1 MRVSPGA
8 RIVAS
13 HALAA
18 TAMSMPWPVLLAEVW
33 SATSSDAWLGV
44 TGAARMAPYV
54 LLSAAAGILAD
65 RFSRSSVLRWS
76 TVARAAL
83 LTASAAALLGGHL
96 ALAVVLAVLTVAAGT
111 PSYPAAVAAL
121 PGLAGRRTA
130 RLTSLLVTVE
140 VAAFV
145 VGPAV
150 GGVLLG
156 LSAGHWSV
164 VLSAVLALAAWPL
177 LHGIRAPRGLIVGS
191 APSAG
196 RLATVFRA
204 PGVPVAIAIVA
215 LDNLVES
222 AASIGLLTLSH
233 QYWGAGDGGF
243 GIATAALGFGALA
256 APLLGTVLRMR
267 GAMVVSGTGLAVAG
281 ALPGAVAAAGP
292 LAVAGASGTVV
303 ECLCTDVLQRSVP
316 DRTRA
321 FALGLADAIM
331 VLAAMLGA
339 LVAPGLASLVG
350 PVPLFVGLGLS
361 LVVAALVLG
370 RIRYATSGSAVR
382 APADRAVP
390 AARPAEGIELQ
401 GW

>member
-1 MRVSPGA
+1 MTLSPGS

-18 TAMSMPWPVLLAEVW
+18 TAMSMPWPFLLAEVW
-33 SATSSDAWLGV
+33 SATGSDSWLGV

-54 LLSAAAGILAD
+54 ALSASAGIMAD

-76 TVARAAL
+76 TIARAGL
-83 LTASAAALLGGHL
+83 LVAMAAALLGGQL

-121 PGLAGRRTA
+121 PGLAGPRTA
-130 RLTSLLVTVE
+130 RLTSLLVTAE

-150 GGVLLG
+150 GGLLLG
-156 LSAGHWSV
+156 LSDGRWSI
-164 VLSAVLALAAWPL
+164 VLSAGLALAAWPL
-177 LHGIRAPRGLIVGS
+177 LRGVRAPRGSVAGS
-191 APSAG
+191 APTVG
-196 RLATVFRA
+196 RLSTVLQA
-204 PGVPVAIAIVA
+204 PGVPVAVALVA

-233 QYWGAGDGGF
+233 EHWGTGNSGF

-256 APLLGTVLRMR
+256 APLFGTFLRMR
-267 GAMVVSGTGLAVAG
+267 GALLVSGTGLALSG
-281 ALPGAVAAAGP
+281 ALPSAVAAAGP

-303 ECLCTDVLQRSVP
+303 ECSCTEVLQRSVP
-316 DRTRA
+316 DRARA

-339 LVAPGLASLVG
+339 LIAPGLASRVG
-350 PVPLFVGLGLS
+350 PVPLFLGLGAS
-361 LVVAALVLG
+361 LVLAAVLLG
-370 RIRYATSGSAVR
+370 RIRYAGSE
-382 APADRAVP
+382 PASLP
-390 AARPAEGIELQ
+390 RPAEGLQ
-401 GW
+401 LRSR

>member
-1 MRVSPGA
+1 MTISPGF

-13 HALAA
+13 HALSA

-33 SATSSDAWLGV
+33 SATGSDAWLGV

-54 LLSAAAGILAD
+54 ALSALAGILAD

-76 TVARAAL
+76 TLARAAL
-83 LTASAAALLGGHL
+83 LAAGAIALLGGQL

-111 PSYPAAVAAL
+111 PAYPAAVAAL

-140 VAAFV
+140 VASFV

-156 LSAGHWSV
+156 VSGGRWSV
-164 VLSAVLALAAWPL
+164 VLSALLALAAWPL
-177 LHGIRAPRGLIVGS
+177 LRGVRAPRGSVVGT

-196 RLATVFRA
+196 RLRTVFRA
-204 PGVPVAIAIVA
+204 PGVPVAIAVVA

-233 QYWGAGDGGF
+233 PHWGTGNSGF

-256 APLLGTVLRMR
+256 APLVGTLLRMR
-267 GAMVVSGTGLAVAG
+267 GAMVVSGTARGIRRATQRRGRGG
-281 ALPGAVAAAGP
+281 ATGRRRRFRHG
-292 LAVAGASGTVV
+292 GG
-303 ECLCTDVLQRSVP
+303 VLVHR
-316 DRTRA
+316 R
-321 FALGLADAIM
+321 
-331 VLAAMLGA
+331 
-339 LVAPGLASLVG
+339 
-350 PVPLFVGLGLS
+350 
-361 LVVAALVLG
+361 
-370 RIRYATSGSAVR
+370 
-382 APADRAVP
+382 P
-390 AARPAEGIELQ
+390 AAIGA
-401 GW
+401 